1 MRGLVCAGWSGCS
14 GYSSL
19 SNVQASRTIRLIEC
33 SGLSNVQA
41 YRTIA
46 LLDVQAYRF
55 CRFTSALPIAL
66 PAFRFAFLRRFRA
79 RFSLPASLFRQPYAL
94 RTSLNPTHLENCT
107 GSWPDKTSTPAFR
120 SSPRPISIIKL
131 HPLPNFHRWPIYLIV
146 SEGSYLLLAVAILF
160 SRWASRLDA
169 FSVYPFRTSLPSC
182 ALGSTTVAPE
192 VRPSRSS
199 RTRDSSCQNSCA
211 HDG

>member
-1 MRGLVCAGWSGCS
+1 MAPRVGLEPTT
-14 GYSSL
+14 L
-19 SNVQASRTIRLIEC
+19 RLTAEC
-33 SGLSNVQA
+33 SAIELLRHIVVIWNISLRIIWIRRRPTLPGRFQPSTISVLRLNFCVRYGNRWIPQAIITGNFVWLLSTPWKPHRELTWNV
-41 YRTIA
+41 
-46 LLDVQAYRF
+46 
-55 CRFTSALPIAL
+55 P
-66 PAFRFAFLRRFRA
+66 
-79 RFSLPASLFRQPYAL
+79 
-94 RTSLNPTHLENCT
+94 TSLQLT
-107 GSWPDKTSTPAFR
+107 FR

-160 SRWASRLDA
+160 SRGASRLDA

>member
-1 MRGLVCAGWSGCS
+1 MATAPSGIRRRPTLPGRFQPSTISVLRLNFCVRYGNRWNPQAIITGNRMRGLVCAGRSGCS

-46 LLDVQAYRF
+46 LLDVQAFRF

-79 RFSLPASLFRQPYAL
+79 RFSLSASLFRQPYAL

-107 GSWPDKTSTPAFR
+107 GS
-120 SSPRPISIIKL
+120 
-131 HPLPNFHRWPIYLIV
+131 
-146 SEGSYLLLAVAILF
+146 
-160 SRWASRLDA
+160 
-169 FSVYPFRTSLPSC
+169 
-182 ALGSTTVAPE
+182 
-192 VRPSRSS
+192 
-199 RTRDSSCQNSCA
+199 
-211 HDG
+211 